1 MKMEAFAITDKYKVE
16 KVNIAEP
23 EVGPGDILIEVK
35 YIGLCGSD
43 INAYRGLMPFV
54 TFPRIPGH
62 EISGIIVKKG
72 NKVSSAYKTGD
83 AVTVS
88 PYTQCGTCPSCRQGR
103 FNCCEFNQTLG
114 VQRDGALT
122 RFISV
127 PAEKVYVSSKL
138 SLLELALIEP
148 FSVGYHAA
156 NRGGVRET
164 DTVLLLGCG
173 TIGMG
178 ALSAAVRKGATV
190 IGLDLDDNKLQL
202 AEKFGARFSINPSK
216 ENPKEALMKLTNN
229 EGVNI
234 AIEAAGSPATFNMA
248 LELVSFGGR
257 VVTIGYSKEETS
269 IKTQLIVSKE
279 LDIDGSRNAL
289 RVFPSV
295 IKMFEL
301 REKPYTDMITR
312 TFPFEES
319 PEAFRFWNENPG
331 KVSKLIIDVQNH
343 A

>member
-1 MKMEAFAITDKYKVE
+1 MDAFAITDKYKVE
-16 KVNIAEP
+16 KVNISEP
-23 EVGPGDILIEVK
+23 ELGPGDILIEVK

-54 TFPRIPGH
+54 SFPRIPGH
-62 EISGIIVKKG
+62 EISGIIRAKG
-72 NKVSSAYKTGD
+72 TDVSSVYKIGE
-83 AVTVS
+83 AATVS

-103 FNCCEFNQTLG
+103 FNCCQFNQTLG

-122 RFISV
+122 RYIAV
-127 PAEKVYVSSKL
+127 PAEKVYSSSKL
-138 SLLELALIEP
+138 SLEELALVEP

-178 ALSAAVRKGATV
+178 ALSAAVRKGASV
-190 IGLDLDDNKLQL
+190 IAVDLDDHKLQL

-216 ENPKEALMKLTNN
+216 ENPKDALMRITNN
-229 EGVNI
+229 EGANI
-234 AIEAAGSPATFNMA
+234 AIEAVGSSATFNLA
-248 LELVSFGGR
+248 LELVAFGGR

-295 IKMFEL
+295 IKMFEM

-312 TFPFEES
+312 IFPFEET

-331 KVSKLIIDVQNH
+331 KVSKIIIDIQNQ
-343 A
+343 AS